1 MWVSESDPRL
11 IVNKQVG
18 QWGTEYDEK
27 QDLGR
32 VALTRTAV
40 NPPVE
45 QLTLSIENQAPGGAL
60 RITWADRQYSAP
72 FTVAR

>member
-11 IVNKQVG
+11 IVNRQTG

-32 VALTRTAV
+32 VTLTRTATSS
-40 NPPVE
+40 PVE
-45 QLTLSIENQAPGGAL
+45 QLTLAIESQAPGGVL
-60 RITWADRQYSAP
+60 RITWADRQYSAG
-72 FTVAR
+72 FTVVK